1 MNFAD
6 FIDLIIIQGV
16 IDPLIILVFALALV
30 YFLWG
35 VSRYIWHGGDE
46 AKRTEGYQM
55 MIYGVIA
62 LFVMVSVWSLVAIL
76 ENTFLGGS
84 GGGFFDININIG
96 F

>member
-1 MNFAD
+1 MDFAGL
-6 FIDLIIIQGV
+6 INIIIRGV
-16 IDPLIILVFALALV
+16 IDPLIILTFALALM

-46 AKRTEGYQM
+46 GKRTEGYQM

-62 LFVMVSVWSLVAIL
+62 LFVMVSVWALVGIL
-76 ENTFLGGS
+76 ENTFLGG
-84 GGGFFDININIG
+84 GGGFFNMNVNIG

>member
-1 MNFAD
+1 MDFAD
-6 FIDLIIIQGV
+6 LIDIIITGV
-16 IDPLIILVFALALV
+16 INPIIVLIFALALV

-46 AKRTEGYQM
+46 SKRTEGYQM

-62 LFVMVSVWSLVAIL
+62 LFVMVSVWALVAIL
-76 ENTFLGGS
+76 ENTFLGGG
-84 GGGFFDININIG
+84 GGGFLDININIG